1 MRLQAL
7 KAAIKKTVSGAATTA
22 AVTREAAREAA
33 TYAHAGG
40 GYSFRQRKAAGA
52 LAEPSAGNLTC
63 TLAFFTRLSVNAC
76 GLCQVEVLLCS
87 FLWEHIVPVERFN
100 AML

>member
-7 KAAIKKTVSGAATTA
+7 RAAIKKTVSGSTAAV

-33 TYAHAGG
+33 AHPHGGG

-52 LAEPSAGNLTC
+52 LAEPSPGTFFITLLASVVCFLLL
-63 TLAFFTRLSVNAC
+63 LAFTLNLKP
-76 GLCQVEVLLCS
+76 GL
-87 FLWEHIVPVERFN
+87 
-100 AML
+100 

>member
-7 KAAIKKTVSGAATTA
+7 KAAIKKTVSSAAGAA

-33 TYAHAGG
+33 AHPHGGG

-52 LAEPSAGNLTC
+52 LAEPSPGTFLFYLSHCYYSHYLNRVLIISACIYLNLKTQFQS
-63 TLAFFTRLSVNAC
+63 APS
-76 GLCQVEVLLCS
+76 
-87 FLWEHIVPVERFN
+87 
-100 AML
+100 